1 MLNFVSFL
9 LKGAKDTV
17 RNRIILP
24 AGALMA
30 GAAGF
35 VLRALQWKT
44 DYDALEERFLSH
56 GPITPALVIIFAVF
70 TFTFLMTTLKF
81 APKQVS
87 FPLVCRDPLYMM
99 LMASGGFLFF
109 GAGALGLLEGM
120 EQLKLWGS
128 GLVIVPASY
137 PMALLLCGGLCFVT
151 GLCVLVM
158 GKNGYRPAEGKS
170 ASLPAVIPPFT
181 LLVWLFATHQ
191 GHATDPIFM
200 GYGVHLSAAV
210 LLTLAHYDAAGF
222 YHGQRHTRRF
232 LFCTLTGTFLALA
245 SFADGLSLFQMAMA
259 AACTLSA
266 LGQCYALLSPATEP
280 EH

>member
-1 MLNFVSFL
+1 M
-9 LKGAKDTV
+9 

-56 GPITPALVIIFAVF
+56 SPITPALGIIFAVF
-70 TFTFLMTTLKF
+70 AFMFLMTALKC
-81 APKQVS
+81 APKQVR
-87 FPLVCRDPLYMM
+87 FPLVCQDPLYMM
-99 LMASGGFLFF
+99 LMASGAFLFF

-120 EQLKLWGS
+120 EQLQLWSS

-137 PMALLLCGGLCFVT
+137 PMALLLCGGLCFVA

-158 GKNGYRPAEGKS
+158 GKHGYRPAEDKS
-170 ASLPAVIPPFT
+170 ASLPAVIPPFA

-200 GYGVHLSAAV
+200 GYGVYLSAAV
-210 LLTLAHYDAAGF
+210 FLTLAYYDAAGF
-222 YHGQRHTRRF
+222 YHGQRHTKRF

-259 AACTLSA
+259 GACVLP
-266 LGQCYALLSPATEP
+266 LIGQVYALFSPETES
-280 EH
+280 

>member
-1 MLNFVSFL
+1 MH
-9 LKGAKDTV
+9 
-17 RNRIILP
+17 NRIILP
-24 AGALMA
+24 VSAVIAGT
-30 GAAGF
+30 AGF
-35 VLRALQWKT
+35 VLRAIQWKT

-56 GPITPALVIIFAVF
+56 SPITLAVGVIFAVF
-70 TFTFLMTTLKF
+70 AFMFLMSALKCV
-81 APKQVS
+81 PKQCR
-87 FPLVCRDPLYMM
+87 FPLTCADPLYMM
-99 LMASGGFLFF
+99 LMAAGGFLFF

-120 EQLKLWGS
+120 EQLKMWGS
-128 GLVIVPASY
+128 GLVVVPASY

-158 GKNGYRPAEGKS
+158 GKNGYRPVEGKS

-200 GYGVHLSAAV
+200 GYGVYLSAAV
-210 LLTLAHYDAAGF
+210 FLTLAHYDAAGF

-245 SFADGLSLFQMAMA
+245 SFADGLSLFQMAMS
-259 AACTLSA
+259 AACVLPL
-266 LGQCYALLSPATEP
+266 LGQTYALLSPETES
-280 EH
+280 